1 MWPVDGS
8 LLSDRSLVGSAP
20 SMASLET
27 VLSGEA
33 VRSLR
38 TSSSY
43 MPPFNSTSLISSAK
57 DKNEA
62 ERPLSSSGLGGM
74 GLMVLFCSCGKGRGV
89 GETPA
94 ADISRSS

>member
-1 MWPVDGS
+1 MWLVDGS
-8 LLSDRSLVGSAP
+8 LVSDRSLVGSAP

-43 MPPFNSTSLISSAK
+43 ASL
-57 DKNEA
+57 
-62 ERPLSSSGLGGM
+62 
-74 GLMVLFCSCGKGRGV
+74 
-89 GETPA
+89 
-94 ADISRSS
+94 